1 MTDFASH
8 VDDYLRTRRA
18 LGFKL
23 AFPGHVL
30 PRFAAYLDAAG
41 ASTITVGLAIDWAG
55 LPEGV
60 QPITLAHRLGA
71 VRQFAKYLQTIDP
84 TTEVPPCG
92 IWPAT
97 APRPTP
103 YLWSDRDIRA
113 LLDATRQLHPPLR
126 AMTHEALFGLLVASG
141 MRVGEA
147 LRLGHHDVDLD
158 GGVVT
163 IAEAK
168 FGRSRLVPLHQS
180 TTDALG
186 AYAARRDQLCP
197 TATASTFFVT
207 SVGSALHYSDVRAT
221 FNRLT
226 TIIGVRTANVRPRIH
241 DLRHSFAVR
250 TLIGWHRRGID
261 VEARMPVLSNY
272 LGHVDPAGTYWYL
285 SAAPELM
292 ELAAARLEARYGAR
306 P

>member
-60 QPITLAHRLGA
+60 QTIMLAHRLGA
-71 VRQFAKYLQTIDP
+71 VREFAKYLQTIDP
-84 TTEVPPCG
+84 ATEVPPCG
-92 IWPAT
+92 IWPAS

-103 YLWSDRDIRA
+103 YLWSDSDIRA
-113 LLDATRQLHPPLR
+113 LLDATRQLRPPLR
-126 AMTHEALFGLLVASG
+126 AVTHETLFGLLVASG

-147 LRLGHHDVDLD
+147 LRLDRDDVDFHR
-158 GGVVT
+158 GVVT

-168 FGRSRLVPLHQS
+168 FGRSRLVPLHPS
-180 TTDALG
+180 TTDAVG

-197 TATASTFFVT
+197 TATATTFFVT
-207 SVGSALHYSDVRAT
+207 SVGSALHYSAVSAT

-250 TLIGWHRRGID
+250 TLIGWHRCGID

-292 ELAAARLEARYGAR
+292 ELAAARLEARYGTR
-306 P
+306 R